1 VLGGKVLL
9 CFVVLHDVV
18 DIDEIGDA
26 VNKRTV
32 IRRIAIVATVVAALM
47 SFAMTALAAGRRTKP
62 PHPAVRRQL
71 ASAQPDLVIQW
82 NQELQKVLVAP
93 GAQPASIHPTRTMAI
108 VQIAVYDAVNGIVGG
123 GRPLLLDLRGPGSAS
138 SQAAA
143 AAAART
149 ALDALLPS
157 QQPAIEAFFQTS
169 LAQLGSGRS
178 VQQGVSFG
186 DRVATAVLAARAN
199 DGANLTPPAFTPG
212 SGPGEY
218 QLTPPAF
225 APAAF
230 TQTPHVAPF
239 VLRSASRFR
248 PPAPPALTS
257 SRYAEDFSEV
267 HSLGELSSTARTA
280 DETAIAKFWG
290 AAPVWVVWNQV
301 ADQAAVSFGNNVEE
315 NARMFA
321 LLDTTLADSAI
332 ALYDAKYTYHRWR
345 PITAITATDQSNPRT
360 LTDPAWLP
368 LANTANDPGYPGAH
382 AAFSQAAASV
392 LQDFFGTDAFA
403 FSLANATVGITR
415 TFTTFSAASDEAFA
429 SRIFAGQHFRY
440 DEDAGQ
446 RLGARVAD
454 FVVDHALEPV
464 GNRGHDHH
472 ERREGRGGR

>member
-1 VLGGKVLL
+1 V
-9 CFVVLHDVV
+9 
-18 DIDEIGDA
+18 I
-26 VNKRTV
+26 KRIV
-32 IRRIAIVATVVAALM
+32 IRRIAIVATAVAALM
-47 SFAMTALAAGRRTKP
+47 GFAVTAVAAGRPTRR
-62 PHPAVRRQL
+62 PHPAARRQL
-71 ASAQPDLVIQW
+71 VRAQPDQVIQW

-93 GAQPASIHPTRTMAI
+93 GAQSASIHPTRTMAI
-108 VQIAVYDAVNGIVGG
+108 AQIAVYDAVNGIVGG
-123 GRPLLLDLRGPGSAS
+123 GQPFLVDLRGPRRAS

-157 QQPAIEAFFQTS
+157 QQPTIDAFFQTS
-169 LAQLGSGRS
+169 IAQLESGPS
-178 VQQGVSFG
+178 MQQGVNFG

-239 VLRSASRFR
+239 VLESASRFQ

-267 HSLGELSSTARTA
+267 HSLGELNSTARTA

-301 ADQAAVSFGNNVEE
+301 ADQAAVGFGNTIEE

-332 ALYDAKYTYHRWR
+332 ALYSTKYTHHRWR
-345 PITAITATDQSNPRT
+345 PITAITAIDQGNPSTMTD
-360 LTDPAWLP
+360 LAWLP
-368 LANTANDPGYPGAH
+368 FANTANDPGYPGAH

-392 LQDFFGTDAFA
+392 LQDSFGTDAFS
-403 FSLANATVGITR
+403 FSLPNAAVGVTR
-415 TFTTFSAASDEAFA
+415 TFTSFTAASAEAFA

-440 DEDAGQ
+440 DEAAGQ
-446 RLGARVAD
+446 TLGARVAD
-454 FVVDHALEPV
+454 FVVDHVLVPV
-464 GNRGHDHH
+464 GNPRHDHH
-472 ERREGRGGR
+472 DGRDGRGGR